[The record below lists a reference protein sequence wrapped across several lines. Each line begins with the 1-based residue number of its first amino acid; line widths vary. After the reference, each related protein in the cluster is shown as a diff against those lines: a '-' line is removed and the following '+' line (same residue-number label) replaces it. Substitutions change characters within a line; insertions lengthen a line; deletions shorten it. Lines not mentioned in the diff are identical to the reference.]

1 MAGFGTAPNT
11 SPQLVQ
17 LCQTEPFRI
26 LYHHQCRVGH
36 VHADLD
42 DRGRDEQLAFV
53 VVERRHHLGLLFALH
68 TSVQQAD
75 VDAGQLRLEGL
86 PGGFGRLGVQF
97 VGVIDERANPVG
109 LLLSP

>member
-1 MAGFGTAPNT
+1 MAGFGAAPD
-11 SPQLVQ
+11 SAPQLVQ
-17 LCQTEPFRI
+17 LRQPEAFWI
-26 LYHHQCRVGH
+26 LDDHQGCVGN
-36 VHADLD
+36 VHTDLD
-42 DRGRDEQLAFV
+42 DGRCDEQLALV

-97 VGVIDERANPVG
+97 VGVFDERANPVG